1 MAKLTRKALIE
12 LLERGENL
20 YVVCVSSAY
29 IRDAQYYEPS
39 LLIHDH
45 ESGSGED
52 DDIQNDDN
60 GWIDYTPRDFLGTV
74 VAANEAE
81 ACLKIAKN
89 ATMTGHIWKLTM
101 CWMLTSRQLT
111 A

>member
-29 IRDAQYYEPS
+29 IRDAQYYEPPF
-39 LLIHDH
+39 LIHDH

-52 DDIQNDDN
+52 DDIQKDDDS
-60 GWIDYTPRDFLGTV
+60 WVDYEPRDFLGTV
-74 VAANEAE
+74 AAANEAE
-81 ACLKIAKN
+81 ACLKIAEKCSYDWTHLEAYN
-89 ATMTGHIWKLTM
+89 VLDGDE
-101 CWMLTSRQLT
+101 
-111 A
+111 